1 MLNLVQGFSLIISVL
16 TYQNYKEF
24 QEILLSCLHFHVNLH
39 LKVSEIMIPHSI
51 FLKAK
56 YLFKWKLK
64 YSLQH
69 QFFL

>member
-56 YLFKWKLK
+56 YLFK
-64 YSLQH
+64 
-69 QFFL
+69 

>member
-1 MLNLVQGFSLIISVL
+1 MLNLVQSFSLIISVL

-39 LKVSEIMIPHSI
+39 LKISEIMIPHSI

-56 YLFKWKLK
+56 YLFK
-64 YSLQH
+64 
-69 QFFL
+69 